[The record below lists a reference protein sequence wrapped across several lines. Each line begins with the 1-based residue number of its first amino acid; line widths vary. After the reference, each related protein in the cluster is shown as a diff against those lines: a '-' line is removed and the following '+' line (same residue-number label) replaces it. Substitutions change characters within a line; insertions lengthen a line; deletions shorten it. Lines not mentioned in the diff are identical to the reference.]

1 MSHAHTV
8 RSRAKLPPIERYHT
22 DNGAR
27 IYRMPLEAFPKFIV
41 YSYLVLQGGAPTL
54 IDTGSNMDRSHDD
67 LIDAIHAV
75 RDQFDEPLEI
85 EDIGRIIISHGHID
99 HHGGLNHIRG
109 LTGAEV
115 GIHALDKRV
124 IQNYQERVVVA
135 TKNLR
140 IFLQR
145 AGVEPAEIEALMGI
159 YGFAKRMFKAERV
172 DFLLEED
179 TDIDG
184 MTFIHTPGHCPGQV
198 CIRIGDVLLTADH
211 VLSRITPHQ
220 APESITHYTGLG
232 HYLTA
237 LDKISHVEGITLAL
251 GGHEDPIYDFYDRLD
266 AIHAD
271 HQRKLDQILG
281 IFGAAGAPL
290 TIQQVT
296 QHMYPNQSGYNVL
309 LAIEEAGAHVEY
321 LYEHGYLAV
330 ANLDEVEAHDNPA
343 LQYHPA

>member
-1 MSHAHTV
+1 MQRMV
-8 RSRAKLPPIERYHT
+8 RARANLPAIERFT
-22 DNGAR
+22 SDTGAR
-27 IYRMPLEAFPKFIV
+27 IYRLPMEAFPKFIV

-54 IDTGSNMDRSHDD
+54 IDTGSNMDRSQED

-75 RDQFDEPLEI
+75 RDHYDEPLEV
-85 EDIGRIIISHGHID
+85 EDIGRIIITHGHID

-109 LTGAEV
+109 LTGAQV

-124 IQNYQERVVVA
+124 IQNYQERVVVS

-145 AGVEPAEIEALMGI
+145 AGVPAEQIAALMEI

-184 MTFIHTPGHCPGQV
+184 MSFIHTPGHCPGQV
-198 CIRIGDVLLTADH
+198 CIRLGDVLLTADH

-220 APESITHYTGLG
+220 APESITPYTGLG

-237 LDKISHVEGITLAL
+237 LDKIAHVEGVTLAL
-251 GGHEDPIYDFYDRLD
+251 GGHEDPIYDFYDRID

-271 HQRKLDQILG
+271 HQRKLDRLTDLL
-281 IFGAAGAPL
+281 GAADSSQ
-290 TIQQVT
+290 TIQDIT
-296 QHMYPNQSGYNVL
+296 QQMYPDQSGYNIL
-309 LAIEEAGAHVEY
+309 LAVEEVGAHIEY

-330 ANLDEVEAHDNPA
+330 ANLDELEAHDNPA
-343 LQYHPA
+343 LRYQLA